1 MLVLTRKPQEK
12 IRIGDGITITVIKT
26 KGSGVRL
33 GIEAPADVPVLRG
46 ELLAARDSFVKTETD
61 EASVP
66 DAATNQAKSDS
77 EVQFTRVKRSRVP
90 SVLPNLLGEPGPLRA
105 MMAGRATTGA

>member
-46 ELLAARDSFVKTETD
+46 ELLAARDSFAKPEKAAAPEAESAPTE
-61 EASVP
+61 
-66 DAATNQAKSDS
+66 NDS
-77 EVQFTRVKRSRVP
+77 EVKFARVKRSRVP

>member
-12 IRIGDGITITVIKT
+12 IQIGDGITITVIRT

-46 ELLAARDSFVKTETD
+46 ELVAARDSFPA
-61 EASVP
+61 EAAGADQGVRFARAS
-66 DAATNQAKSDS
+66 
-77 EVQFTRVKRSRVP
+77 RSRV
-90 SVLPNLLGEPGPLRA
+90 STVLPSLLGEPGPLRA
-105 MMAGRATTGA
+105 MMRG

>member
-46 ELLAARDSFVKTETD
+46 ELLAARDSFVEEQQQPSAD
-61 EASVP
+61 VEPSAP
-66 DAATNQAKSDS
+66 PADS
-77 EVQFTRVKRSRVP
+77 TVQFTRVKRSRVP
-90 SVLPNLLGEPGPLRA
+90 SVLPSLLGEPGPLRA

>member
-46 ELLAARDSFVKTETD
+46 ELLAARDSFVEEQQQPSADAEPSAPPTD
-61 EASVP
+61 S
-66 DAATNQAKSDS
+66 T
-77 EVQFTRVKRSRVP
+77 VQFTRVKRSRVP
-90 SVLPNLLGEPGPLRA
+90 SVLPGLLGEPGPLRA